1 MKAINPQKPF
11 YSDTQQTSNN
21 FSIQDQRR
29 KRLQRICKFWVKDR
43 CAYGDNCRF
52 LHSWFQ
58 SGNGFSMLPR
68 LEGHKRS
75 VVGVAFPSGPD
86 KLILAVEVELS
97 GFGITTLESS
107 WVFIGLPN
115 LVRVW
120 NLSSEGNKE
129 FSLDGPIGQVYALA
143 VYKDLLF
150 AGTANGSMDNTVK
163 VWDLETAVQAN
174 SKWSQGCGDVTS
186 ELGSVLTD
194 MLDAKGK
201 PIVFC
206 SCNDNCVRLF
216 ELNSFT
222 EMDRIFAEQEVREI
236 QRGPN
241 GLFFTGDAAGVVTVW
256 MWHA

>member
-97 GFGITTLESS
+97 GFGITTLE
-107 WVFIGLPN
+107 I
-115 LVRVW
+115 RVW

-194 MLDAKGK
+194 ML
-201 PIVFC
+201 
-206 SCNDNCVRLF
+206 VRPYSEVLGC
-216 ELNSFT
+216 
-222 EMDRIFAEQEVREI
+222 QERRQI
-236 QRGPN
+236 GTSGN
-241 GLFFTGDAAGVVTVW
+241 T
-256 MWHA
+256 